1 MKILMARLKKAQT
14 LAVSSIPES
23 ALIELSQFVEFLQFK
38 TQLEPAETPSFNPV
52 DFP

>member
-1 MKILMARLKKAQT
+1 MTTTVERNALHQAIDSL
-14 LAVSSIPES
+14 PES